1 MCKKFVRKLHQT
13 IKHERLTMKKNLL
26 LSTAL
31 IGSVAISGAAVA
43 ETKIKG
49 SVQYTY
55 SNESGTD
62 AAASKQGAG
71 IEKQIDISNSGE
83 LDNGMSYKAGFSME
97 ADGNQAM
104 DNGEGNFISFS
115 SGNTTVMWNNDKAKN
130 LSDSATPR
138 VGQMAQTMAAGLGTT
153 AAYDHSAGTM
163 AKDQWNLAL
172 TQKLDGIGRVDVVY
186 APRAGD
192 DGGANDNP
200 ADTTQGNSV
209 LDIIY
214 KGNFG
219 VDGLTVFAGISDHE
233 KENTT
238 QTQAFKATKYGVGY
252 SFGQFSVGYTETDM
266 DETDGTEDE
275 QSEYGVT
282 FAVNDQLSLGIL
294 RADTKLAGTSGEEV
308 ITGLQ
313 AGYSLGPVG
322 VEVYHVTIEEAGSV
336 STVKDQEKLG
346 LRLTTKF

>member
-1 MCKKFVRKLHQT
+1 
-13 IKHERLTMKKNLL
+13 MKNKLL

-49 SVQYTY
+49 SIQYTY
-55 SNESGTD
+55 TAESGAT
-62 AAASKQGAG
+62 AAGSKQGAG

-83 LDNGMSYKAGFSME
+83 LDNGMSYSAGFSLE
-97 ADGNQAM
+97 ADGNEAM
-104 DNGEGNFISFS
+104 DNGEGNYISFT

-138 VGQMAQTMAAGLGTT
+138 VGQMAQTMAAGSVTT

-172 TQKLDGIGRVDVVY
+172 TQKLDGIGELNVVY

-192 DGGANDNP
+192 DGAGNDQANDMSQ
-200 ADTTQGNSV
+200 TNSI
-209 LDIIY
+209 LDVIY

-233 KENTT
+233 KDNTT
-238 QTQAFKATKYGVGY
+238 QTQAFKATKYGIGY
-252 SFGQFSVGYTETDM
+252 AFGQFAAGVTQQKM
-266 DETDGTEDE
+266 DQTDGTEDE
-275 QSEYGVT
+275 STEYGIT
-282 FAVNDQLSLGIL
+282 YSVNDQLSLGVL
-294 RADTKLAGTSGEEV
+294 RADTELANTTGEES
-308 ITGLQ
+308 ITGIQ
-313 AGYSLGPVG
+313 AGYNLGPVG
-322 VEVYHVTIEEAGSV
+322 VELYHVTIEEVKSV
-336 STVKDQEKLG
+336 AANKDIERLG